1 MIALL
6 LGSAALILLSAFS
19 GPLGRH
25 GVTSAMAF
33 VLAGLVLAL
42 AFGDSLGISL
52 ETTSVLRIAE
62 LALVFLLFNDAA
74 RLDPAALRR
83 SPGWPARL
91 LGAGLPA
98 TILLGFVAG
107 MVLFP
112 GLPLSSVFL
121 LSAMLCATDA
131 ALGHRVVED
140 PSVPVPVRRALN
152 VESGLNDGIAVPF
165 FLVSLD
171 ITMSAL
177 EGSVPSALAA
187 ALARQIGWGL
197 AAGVLIGCAGG
208 YLQRAAGRRGWFET
222 RWRQPCTLAVAL
234 AAYAAAVT
242 LGGSAFLAAFAAGLA
257 FRLAHGNEDAE
268 ATRFTE
274 ETGGILAAATWL
286 LFGALAVM
294 AALPHITWQVLAYA
308 VLSLTAVRMLPVAV
322 AMAGSG
328 APWQTRAF
336 MGWFGPRGLASVVF
350 ALLAYERGTPE
361 AVTLLT
367 TVVVTVGLSVFA
379 HGLSAGPLVAAYS
392 RWSGAGPGTQP
403 PPLNQR

>member
-1 MIALL
+1 MVALL

-19 GPLGRH
+19 SPLARL

-42 AFGDSLGISL
+42 LFGTTLGISL
-52 ETTSVLRIAE
+52 ETNAVLRVAE

-74 RLDPAALRR
+74 RLDLGALRR

-91 LGAGLPA
+91 LALGLPL
-98 TILLGFVAG
+98 TLLLGFAAG
-107 MVLFP
+107 AVLFP
-112 GLPLSSVFL
+112 SLPLSSVFL

-171 ITMSAL
+171 ITVSAL
-177 EGSVPSALAA
+177 DADVPSAIAA
-187 ALARQIGWGL
+187 ALAQQIGWGL
-197 AAGVLIGCAGG
+197 AAGVVVGCAGG
-208 YLQRAAGRRGWFET
+208 YLQRAAAARGWFET

-234 AAYAAAVT
+234 AAYAAAVS
-242 LGGSAFLAAFAAGLA
+242 LGGSAFLSAFVAGLA
-257 FRLAHGNEDAE
+257 FRLTHGPDDSE

-274 ETGGILAAATWL
+274 ETGGILAAATWMV
-286 LFGALAVM
+286 FGAFAVP
-294 AALPHITWQVLAYA
+294 AAVYHLTWQMAVYA
-308 VLSLTAVRMLPVAV
+308 VLSLTAVRILAV
-322 AMAGSG
+322 GAVMAGSG

-336 MGWFGPRGLASVVF
+336 LGWFGPRGLASVVF
-350 ALLAYERGTPE
+350 ALLAFERGTPAAE
-361 AVTLLT
+361 TLLAA
-367 TVVVTVGLSVFA
+367 VAATVGLSVFA
-379 HGLSAGPLVAAYS
+379 HGLSAKPLVAVYH
-392 RWSGAGPGTQP
+392 RWSETGPGQP
-403 PPLNQR
+403 AR